1 MTSHAYRTRKRG
13 VEQGRKTM
21 TEEAQVR
28 SRTRPIQATVAAP
41 APGRGPAPA
50 AAPDDSFMHRGADAN
65 QHRARELERQAQ
77 RREQGYAPFRY
88 WLPVGA
94 QGDIIILDNELGPC
108 FYEHAIPGPGNDWS
122 KVVHELCPKEYDTC
136 PLCAGQQG
144 QKESYYIMFLSII
157 DLRPYT
163 KRDGTVVQWSR
174 KLLAVK
180 AQQQNYFVRLLERCN
195 NNLRGTHLLM
205 TRDAQQS
212 FNIGNPEMV
221 ASYTEEQI
229 AQSFSH
235 PEVRSSQDN
244 RVLKAANADMFPYE
258 YGKIFRRPS
267 GEDLRKRY
275 GGVAPAGAAAEV
287 ADAWGGED
295 PAPAAPASEVAP
307 VAPAAAPAPA
317 GGIQRHASPDT
328 PAAPATPAASAAP
341 AVAPAGAPAGGGG
354 PASADLDD
362 EIPF

>member
-1 MTSHAYRTRKRG
+1 
-13 VEQGRKTM
+13 M
-21 TEEAQVR
+21 TEDAQVR

-41 APGRGPAPA
+41 APGRGPATA
-50 AAPDDSFMHRGADAN
+50 AAPDDSFMHRGVDAN
-65 QHRARELERQAQ
+65 QHRTRELERQQQ

-108 FYEHAIPGPGNDWS
+108 FYEHAVPGPGNDWS
-122 KVVHELCPKEYDTC
+122 KVTHELCPKEYETC

-163 KRDGTVVQWSR
+163 KRDGTVINWGR

-212 FNIGNPEMV
+212 FNIGNPEYIT
-221 ASYTEEQI
+221 SYTEEQI

-235 PEVRSSQDN
+235 PEVKSAQDG
-244 RVLKAANADMFPYE
+244 RVLKLANADMFPYE
-258 YGKIFRRPS
+258 YGRVFKRPT
-267 GEDLRKRY
+267 GEDLRRRY
-275 GGVAPAGAAAEV
+275 GGVAPAGSATEQ
-287 ADAWGGED
+287 ADAWGGTD
-295 PAPAAPASEVAP
+295 PAPGTNTPPPATNTPPPATAPAELEAPAAPAAEDGIRRHAAP
-307 VAPAAAPAPA
+307 APAPAPAAAPGPAPA
-317 GGIQRHASPDT
+317 PA
-328 PAAPATPAASAAP
+328 PAAG
-341 AVAPAGAPAGGGG
+341 AVRPAGT
-354 PASADLDD
+354 DLDD
-362 EIPF
+362 EIPFN

>member
-1 MTSHAYRTRKRG
+1 MVISATRFWNAETRYKIG
-13 VEQGRKTM
+13 KKTM
-21 TEEAQVR
+21 VEEAQVR

-41 APGRGPAPA
+41 APGRGPAQT
-50 AAPDDSFMHRGADAN
+50 PDDSFMHRGADAN
-65 QHRARELERQAQ
+65 QHRARELERQQQ

-94 QGDIIILDNELGPC
+94 QGDIIILDNDLGPC

-163 KRDGTVVQWSR
+163 KRDGTVINWGR

-180 AQQQNYFVRLLERCN
+180 ANGQNFFVRLLERCN

-205 TRDAQQS
+205 TRDSQQS
-212 FNIGNPEMV
+212 LNIGNPEFV
-221 ASYTEEQI
+221 TSYTEEQLVE
-229 AQSFSH
+229 SFSH
-235 PEVRSSQDN
+235 AEVKSSQDG
-244 RVLKAANADMFPYE
+244 RILKAANEDMSPYA
-258 YGKIFRRPS
+258 YGKVFRRPS

-275 GGVAPAGAAAEV
+275 GGVAPAGAATEV
-287 ADAWGGED
+287 ADSWGGLD

-307 VAPAAAPAPA
+307 VAPVAAPAPA
-317 GGIQRHASPDT
+317 GGIQRHAAPDT
-328 PAAPATPAASAAP
+328 PAAP
-341 AVAPAGAPAGGGG
+341 VAPAGGIAPAGGPAPAGGGG
-354 PASADLDD
+354 PARADLDD